1 MQKNILY
8 AVAFVVLVLLQIFLI
23 DNIYL
28 GIYFHP
34 FIYTAFIIILPLDMK
49 HIWVM
54 LLATLMGLTIDLL
67 TGTGGLNVIAA
78 TAVGFLRPALLNAAI
93 GHRTSAD
100 ESMLALHRL
109 QSKNLR
115 WYILLA
121 TLMHGVIFFMLDS
134 ISLSNLHH
142 TLLRLLVS
150 CATSAVLIWYIVKLF
165 IEKII
170 IK

>member
-1 MQKNILY
+1 MQRNILY

-34 FIYTAFIIILPLDMK
+34 FIYTAFIIILPLDLK

-54 LLATLMGLTIDLL
+54 LLATLMGFTIDLL
-67 TGTGGLNVIAA
+67 TGSGGLNVIAA
-78 TAVGFLRPALLNAAI
+78 TAVGFLRPALLSAAI
-93 GHRTSAD
+93 GHRATAD
-100 ESMLALHRL
+100 DTTLALHRL
-109 QSKNLR
+109 QAKSLR
-115 WYILLA
+115 WFILLV
-121 TLMHGVIFFMLDS
+121 TLLHGVIFFMLET

-142 TLLRLLVS
+142 TLLRLFVS
-150 CATSAVLIWYIVKLF
+150 CVASALLIWYIVKLF

>member
-1 MQKNILY
+1 MQRNILY

-54 LLATLMGLTIDLL
+54 LLATLMGLVIDLL
-67 TGTGGLNVIAA
+67 TGAAGLNVIAA
-78 TAVGFLRPALLNAAI
+78 TAVGFLRPALFSAAI
-93 GHRTSAD
+93 GHKTTAD
-100 ESMLALHRL
+100 DTTLALHRL
-109 QSKNLR
+109 QAKNMR
-115 WYILLA
+115 WYILLV
-121 TLMHGVIFFMLDS
+121 TLLHGVIFFMLET

-142 TLLRLLVS
+142 TLLRLVLS
-150 CATSAVLIWYIVKLF
+150 CAVSAVLIWYIVKLF
-165 IEKII
+165 TEKII

>member
-1 MQKNILY
+1 M
-8 AVAFVVLVLLQIFLI
+8 LVLLQIFLI

-54 LLATLMGLTIDLL
+54 LLSMLMGLTIDLL
-67 TGTGGLNVIAA
+67 TGAGGLNVIAA
-78 TAVGFLRPALLNAAI
+78 TAVGFLRPALLGAAI
-93 GHRTSAD
+93 GHKNSAD
-100 ESMLALHRL
+100 DTTLALHRL
-109 QSKNLR
+109 QAKNLR
-115 WYILLA
+115 WFILLVTILHA
-121 TLMHGVIFFMLDS
+121 VIFFMLET

-142 TLLRLLVS
+142 TLLRLVVS
-150 CATSAVLIWYIVKLF
+150 CVVSALLIWYIVKLF